1 MKKALSVML
10 SAVIGASA
18 VCTSAFAE
26 NNISKQSSDKL
37 IAVYG
42 DSISSGYGL
51 SADEYNY
58 GEICADYLGWD
69 VENYAHSGDTVSDLY
84 NLLAQNQDAAN
95 AAANADVIVV
105 SIGAN
110 DIIHTSLS
118 FMVNYAAENDL
129 LAQGI
134 TADMIPEV
142 ISLSEAPKYLDANK
156 LKDYFSNH
164 ASEAGTFINELRKEL
179 INTKKTKTGVVQN
192 TIVPETKKVI
202 EYFQSVNSD
211 AEIIFQTIYQP
222 LQFSQDF
229 WEKEVLSRGNSYRSA
244 LLLFNDLLEQTMTS
258 YSDELSTISDEYGI
272 KIADVYTDFTSVD
285 YNDMSDTNQGYSHYF
300 TRLEV
305 LGEDGKYHV
314 NPFSG
319 EMDIHPSQKGQ
330 LAIAALVLEQ
340 IGELHDTYP
349 TDLIRSIYNN

>member
-164 ASEAGTFINELRKEL
+164 ASEAGTFINEL
-179 INTKKTKTGVVQN
+179 
-192 TIVPETKKVI
+192 
-202 EYFQSVNSD
+202 
-211 AEIIFQTIYQP
+211 
-222 LQFSQDF
+222 
-229 WEKEVLSRGNSYRSA
+229 
-244 LLLFNDLLEQTMTS
+244 
-258 YSDELSTISDEYGI
+258 
-272 KIADVYTDFTSVD
+272 
-285 YNDMSDTNQGYSHYF
+285 
-300 TRLEV
+300 
-305 LGEDGKYHV
+305 
-314 NPFSG
+314 
-319 EMDIHPSQKGQ
+319 
-330 LAIAALVLEQ
+330 
-340 IGELHDTYP
+340 
-349 TDLIRSIYNN
+349 